1 MRDGS
6 RWPTSGV
13 LALNRSGDASARR
26 AVSSTSAITAALEN
40 RYGALAPQ
48 PVSLSCGGAAAFVA
62 AQPGEVCVDLGCGR
76 GGDVIT
82 LARKVGPT
90 GHVFGLDASP
100 TMIETAKQRAAK
112 EGVVQVSFRL
122 SSLEA
127 LVLDD
132 ESVDWVVS
140 NCALNHATDK
150 ATVWRE
156 IFRVLR
162 PGGRFVVSDIFAVEP
177 IAPEFRDDP
186 VAVAE
191 CWAGAETRP
200 EYLAHVAGAGLVDVR
215 IDRERA
221 PYRKAQAL
229 LASFTLS
236 GRRPARG
243 PDGAEPE
250 SRR

>member
-1 MRDGS
+1 M
-6 RWPTSGV
+6 
-13 LALNRSGDASARR
+13 
-26 AVSSTSAITAALEN
+26 SSTSAIAAALEN

-48 PVSLSCGGAAAFVA
+48 PVSLSCGGAAELVDAKS
-62 AQPGEVCVDLGCGR
+62 GDVCVDLGCGR
-76 GGDVIT
+76 GGDVIK
-82 LARKVGPT
+82 LARKVGAT
-90 GHVFGLDASP
+90 GHVIGLDASA
-100 TMIETAKQRAAK
+100 TMIETAKQRAAN
-112 EGVVQVSFRL
+112 EGVGQVTLRQ
-122 SSLEA
+122 SSLDA
-127 LVLDD
+127 LVLGD

-150 ATVWRE
+150 AAVWRE

-162 PGGRFVVSDIFAVEP
+162 PGGRFVVSDIFAVEA
-177 IAPEFRDDP
+177 IAAEFRNDP

-191 CWAGAETRP
+191 CWAGAETKP
-200 EYLAHVAGAGLVDVR
+200 EYLAHVAAAGLVDVR
-215 IDRERA
+215 IETERA

-243 PDGAEPE
+243 PDGAEPA